1 MKNKT
6 ICHSA
11 RSRGIHLDAATT
23 RSMTT
28 RNKHPW
34 GIMHIRFAEADKA
47 FIAHQVE
54 QGLFTSETELVRAA
68 VRDMR
73 ERRANRFYQA
83 IQAGADD
90 VRHGR
95 TMPLTDALKAEIVEN
110 GIKRAEQ
117 KKPYTHCDALPG
129 DA

>member
-1 MKNKT
+1 MFNV
-6 ICHSA
+6 I
-11 RSRGIHLDAATT
+11 LLLYED
-23 RSMTT
+23 
-28 RNKHPW
+28 
-34 GIMHIRFAEADKA
+34 IMHIRFAEADKT

-73 ERRANRFYQA
+73 ERQANRFYQA
-83 IQAGADD
+83 IQAGAHD

-117 KKPYTHCDALPG
+117 RKPYTNFDALPN

>member
-1 MKNKT
+1 MT
-6 ICHSA
+6 IE
-11 RSRGIHLDAATT
+11 D
-23 RSMTT
+23 
-28 RNKHPW
+28 
-34 GIMHIRFAEADKA
+34 IMHIRFAEADKA
-47 FIAHQVE
+47 FMAHQVE

-68 VRDMR
+68 VRTMR
-73 ERRANRFYQA
+73 ERQENRFYQA

-90 VRHGR
+90 VRRGR

-117 KKPYTHCDALPG
+117 KKPYTHSDALPD